1 MSDKKRVHQGKNNDV
16 LERIQWNRSN
26 LPSIASNSL
35 SLSMTIEISLS
46 FFFFSLLFPP
56 PLLHFANYYFH
67 WNHVTPFFLPSKR
80 RRQFKR
86 ERRWIIMENEIH
98 SWIIR
103 QRFFESWKN
112 YYYLKNYIIWTKE
125 EDPFETRSWEFSRL
139 FHLSER

>member
-35 SLSMTIEISLS
+35 SLYDDRDLS
-46 FFFFSLLFPP
+46 FFFLFFSFSPLPP
-56 PLLHFANYYFH
+56 FISRIIISTEITLHPSFFH
-67 WNHVTPFFLPSKR
+67 QNDEGNLN
-80 RRQFKR
+80 
-86 ERRWIIMENEIH
+86 ERWIIMENEIH

-112 YYYLKNYIIWTKE
+112 YYYSKNYIIWTKE